1 MNSHLNYL
9 MATQRTTELMRTA
22 RNTRTANTAKTANV
36 ANAKANATQQPDR
49 QPARTVLR
57 VRLRN
62 AAAGRL
68 RVRRA

>member
-1 MNSHLNYL
+1 MNSHVNYL
-9 MATQRTTELMRTA
+9 MATQRTAELLRTA
-22 RNTRTANTAKTANV
+22 ENARL
-36 ANAKANATQQPDR
+36 ANAAKQP
-49 QPARTVLR
+49 QAIEKPKHARTVLR